1 MLVVRQGPQDDEV
14 QALPA
19 ASMDKPLRRL
29 PGGIFNKNQGEKG
42 KMKIPEFMFFLILLA
57 GIVIWFFALRRA
69 FFFGIDEAAIF
80 YLLLGGQLVKLGY
93 SYGDATDEMSWRES
107 VSEAFKSLKEKK

>member
-29 PGGIFNKNQGEKG
+29 PGGIFNKNQGDKG

-93 SYGDATDEMSWRES
+93 SYGDATDEMGWRES
-107 VSEAFKSLKEKK
+107 VSEAFKNLRDKK

>member
-1 MLVVRQGPQDDEV
+1 MLVVRQGPQDDAV

-29 PGGIFNKNQGEKG
+29 PGWIFNKNQGDKG

-57 GIVIWFFALRRA
+57 GIVLWFLALRRA
-69 FFFGIDEAAIF
+69 IFSGIDETAIF
-80 YLLLGGQLVKLGY
+80 FLLLGGQLVKIGY
-93 SYGDATDEMSWRES
+93 SYGDAADEMSWRES
-107 VSEAFKSLKEKK
+107 VSEAFKNLREKK

>member
-1 MLVVRQGPQDDEV
+1 MLVVRQGPQDDAV

-29 PGGIFNKNQGEKG
+29 HGWIFNKNQGDKG
-42 KMKIPEFMFFLILLA
+42 KMKIPEFMFFLFLSA

-69 FFFGIDEAAIF
+69 FFFGIDESEIF

-107 VSEAFKSLKEKK
+107 VSEAFKNLRDKK